1 MYRSHTPRQQIVKF
15 IREGMIPIFVGG
27 GIAFVGI
34 QLVSGS
40 EKFYKEV
47 VMPLTHKY
55 LDGEKAHR
63 LAVIACKYGLYPRCG
78 QNLKEYDNLKTN
90 VFGKE
95 FNNPLG
101 IAAGF
106 DKNGE
111 AIKGMKN
118 MGWGFIEIG
127 SVTPQQQEGNPKPR
141 VFRLIEDRGIIN
153 RYGFNSDGLD
163 AVLKRVKE
171 AFNFKNQVPL
181 GINLGKNKHQTDAK
195 VDYQLGMLAFSKY
208 ADYIVINISSPNTP
222 GLRSLQSKDELIKI
236 ITAVNEKRCQDN
248 DKETK
253 LLLKVAPDLTTEDKR
268 DIANVI
274 TDKKY
279 KIDGVIVSNT
289 TICRNFSLE
298 SEFKNETGG
307 LSGAPLK
314 DLSTKCIKEMYQLTK
329 GSIPI
334 IGSGGIE
341 NGKDAYEK
349 IKAGASLV
357 QIYSAMVYQGFPVIG
372 KIKRELSE
380 LIEKDGFKS
389 LSEVIGIDNVIDNKC
404 NIKKNWWFW

>member
-1 MYRSHTPRQQIVKF
+1 MYRSHTPRQQFVKF
-15 IREGMIPIFVGG
+15 IREGMIPILVGG
-27 GIAFVGI
+27 GITFVGI

-40 EKFYKEV
+40 ERFYREV

-55 LDGEKAHR
+55 LDGEKSHR
-63 LAVIACKYGLYPRCG
+63 LAVIACKYGLYPRRG
-78 QNLKEYDNLKTN
+78 DNLKEYDNLKTN

-101 IAAGF
+101 VAAGF

-111 AIKGMKN
+111 AISGMKK
-118 MGWGFIEIG
+118 MGWGFVEIG
-127 SVTPQQQEGNPKPR
+127 SVTPKQQEGNPKPR
-141 VFRLIEDRGIIN
+141 VFRLIEDRGVIN

-163 AVLKRVKE
+163 VVLERVKNV
-171 AFNFKNQVPL
+171 FNLKKQVPL
-181 GINLGKNKHQTDAK
+181 GINLGKNKSQNDAK
-195 VDYQLGMLAFSKY
+195 VDYQLGMAAFSKY

-236 ITAVNEKRCQDN
+236 ITVVNSERCKI
-248 DKETK
+248 DKDTK
-253 LLLKVAPDLTTEDKR
+253 LLLKIAPDLAIEDKR

-274 TDKKY
+274 TNKEY

-289 TICRNFSLE
+289 TICRDFSLK

-314 DLSTKCIKEMYQLTK
+314 DLSTKCIKEMYQLTR
-329 GSIPI
+329 GNIPI

-341 NGKDAYEK
+341 DGKDAYEK

-389 LSEVIGIDNVIDNKC
+389 ISEAVGIDNVIVDNC
-404 NIKKNWWFW
+404 STKKSWWFW